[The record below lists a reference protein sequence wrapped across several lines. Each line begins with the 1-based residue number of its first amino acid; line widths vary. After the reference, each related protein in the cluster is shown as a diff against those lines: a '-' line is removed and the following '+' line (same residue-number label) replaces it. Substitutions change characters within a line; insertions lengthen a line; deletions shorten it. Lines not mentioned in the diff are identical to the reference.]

1 MQHTGINWNGLA
13 DKWQAYRDGDEE
25 ELRRAGLVGLAAFV
39 AIWTFMLAA
48 LMAAS
53 IADNIKPDERDIDVA
68 AIEPPV
74 PSHVPVPEA
83 PQPVYSLPPLD
94 TTTSVPSPVWTPP
107 AEDSAMIEEEIRGS
121 EERITIERSR
131 DGNTPTKIT
140 IVGRP
145 SQRASSNTTEPPII
159 TIEPTRPA
167 PRVVE
172 PPVRHTEPVAPA
184 PAPPANEAATRV
196 IDDIF

>member
-1 MQHTGINWNGLA
+1 MQHTGLNWNGLA
-13 DKWQAYRDGDEE
+13 DKWQAYRDGDAE
-25 ELRRAGLVGLAAFV
+25 ELRRASLAGLAAFV

-83 PQPVYSLPPLD
+83 PQPVYSLPSLD
-94 TTTSVPSPVWTPP
+94 GATSVPSPVWTPP
-107 AEDSAMIEEEIRGS
+107 AEESAIIEEEIRGS

-131 DGNTPTKIT
+131 DSNTPTKIT

-145 SQRASSNTTEPPII
+145 SPRAPSSASEPPII
-159 TIEPTRPA
+159 TIEPARPA
-167 PRVVE
+167 PPRVVE
-172 PPVRHTEPVAPA
+172 PPVRNAEPVAPA
-184 PAPPANEAATRV
+184 PAPANEAATRV

>member
-1 MQHTGINWNGLA
+1 MQHTGTRFNSLA
-13 DKWQAYRDGDEE
+13 DKWQAYRDRDEE
-25 ELRRAGLVGLAAFV
+25 ELRRASFAGLAAFV

-74 PSHVPVPEA
+74 PTHVPVPEA
-83 PQPVYSLPPLD
+83 PQPAYSLPPLD
-94 TTTSVPSPVWTPP
+94 TTLSGPNVWTPP
-107 AEDSAMIEEEIRGS
+107 AEDSALIEEEIRGS

-131 DGNTPTKIT
+131 DSNTPTKIT

-145 SQRASSNTTEPPII
+145 SERTSPNAAEAPII
-159 TIEPTRPA
+159 TIEPARSA
-167 PRVVE
+167 PRTAVDAPHRSE
-172 PPVRHTEPVAPA
+172 AAAPA
-184 PAPPANEAATRV
+184 SAPANEAATRV

>member
-1 MQHTGINWNGLA
+1 MQHTGLNWNGLA

-25 ELRRAGLVGLAAFV
+25 EFRRASLAGLAAFV

-53 IADNIKPDERDIDVA
+53 IADSIKPDERDIDVA

-83 PQPVYSLPPLD
+83 PQPVYSLPLD
-94 TTTSVPSPVWTPP
+94 STQHGPSAVWAPP

-131 DGNTPTKIT
+131 DSNTPTKIT

-145 SQRASSNTTEPPII
+145 SLQDSSNASEPPII
-159 TIEPTRPA
+159 TIEPSRSA
-167 PRVVE
+167 PRAVE
-172 PPVRHTEPVAPA
+172 PPARSEPVAPA
-184 PAPPANEAATRV
+184 PAPADEATRV

>member
-1 MQHTGINWNGLA
+1 MQHTGLNWNGLA

-25 ELRRAGLVGLAAFV
+25 ELRRASLAGLAAFV

-68 AIEPPV
+68 TIEPPV

-94 TTTSVPSPVWTPP
+94 TTTSVPNPVWTPP

-121 EERITIERSR
+121 DERITIERSR
-131 DGNTPTKIT
+131 DSNTPTKIT

-145 SQRASSNTTEPPII
+145 SQQASSNISEPPII
-159 TIEPTRPA
+159 TIEPARTA
-167 PRVVE
+167 PRDAE
-172 PPVRHTEPVAPA
+172 PPIRNAEPVAPA
-184 PAPPANEAATRV
+184 PAPANEAATRV

>member
-1 MQHTGINWNGLA
+1 MQQSGIRFNSLA
-13 DKWQAYRDGDEE
+13 DKWQAYRDRDEE
-25 ELRRAGLVGLAAFV
+25 ELRRASFAGLAAFV

-74 PSHVPVPEA
+74 PTHVPVPEA

-94 TTTSVPSPVWTPP
+94 TTLPAAANVWTPP
-107 AEDSAMIEEEIRGS
+107 AEESALIEEEIRGS

-131 DGNTPTKIT
+131 DSNTPTKIT

-145 SQRASSNTTEPPII
+145 AERGSQKALEPPII
-159 TIEPTRPA
+159 TIEPAARPA
-167 PRVVE
+167 PRVMEQPQRPAE
-172 PPVRHTEPVAPA
+172 PAAPT
-184 PAPPANEAATRV
+184 PANEAATRV